1 MISFVPKE
9 PSDPRTDRDP
19 VTSKCGWV
27 VIFAKAGTLS
37 VLFNAPEIT
46 NSNFPIFCFLLSH
59 EQQISSAPV
68 TRLRFTFSVTK
79 KTVSEHGSP
88 TGPSRSRKARIERS
102 FHKLVF
108 PRYRTQRNATQ
119 RNDAKQNSTK
129 QNEKRWFRF
138 ESDGW
143 LRRRWWPQPR
153 RRFFPSFGAVGA
165 AVAADITIIITIPTT
180 IGTTTNRTT
189 TTRGIGTPRPRPT
202 TRRAITAM
210 MITIIT
216 RAATIPS
223 VRAFVVF
230 GVDAFE
236 LIC

>member
-108 PRYRTQRNATQ
+108 PRYRTQRNETTQ
-119 RNDAKQNSTK
+119 NRTVQNKTKNDGSVSNPTGGCGD
-129 QNEKRWFRF
+129 
-138 ESDGW
+138 DGG
-143 LRRRWWPQPR
+143 RRRDDASSPRSGRWEPRWRRISLLSLLSPQQLVPPPIEQQR
-153 RRFFPSFGAVGA
+153 R
-165 AVAADITIIITIPTT
+165 
-180 IGTTTNRTT
+180 
-189 TTRGIGTPRPRPT
+189 
-202 TRRAITAM
+202 
-210 MITIIT
+210 
-216 RAATIPS
+216 
-223 VRAFVVF
+223 VVL
-230 GVDAFE
+230 VHLDLDPLPDE
-236 LIC
+236 RLQR